1 MNSFFEHH
9 KDSVRWHYRCFD
21 RILLNG
27 LIQPLQQPER
37 VLGVFNTYRQLYP
50 VSRNTLRKV
59 AKVGCDSMNLRE
71 LALANVNRPQLV
83 NVVHAILV
91 NILALKGRDFV
102 EFETVAIPRTTGVY
116 VSLLTALS
124 RR

>member
-1 MNSFFEHH
+1 
-9 KDSVRWHYRCFD
+9 
-21 RILLNG
+21 
-27 LIQPLQQPER
+27 
-37 VLGVFNTYRQLYP
+37 
-50 VSRNTLRKV
+50 
-59 AKVGCDSMNLRE
+59 MNLRE